1 MTKHALLYIYTVN
14 ESDVTADLIFI
25 DAEPRA
31 EWRNQ
36 HHDPHC
42 LPPSNRKINMWEK
55 KTISVFRVEEMW
67 LQVANSFTLINMCID
82 M

>member
-1 MTKHALLYIYTVN
+1 LLYIYTVN

-55 KTISVFRVEEMW
+55 KRFLSSELKRCDFKLPTVS
-67 LQVANSFTLINMCID
+67 L
-82 M
+82 